1 MDLKAGKKKL
11 ELINRQGENARKEM
25 EKKIMI
31 KNKSQYTC
39 TYGKVRRGKFMNSKA
54 KTL

>member
-1 MDLKAGKKKL
+1 MDLKRGKKKTRV
-11 ELINRQGENARKEM
+11 NQQARGKSKKRNG
-25 EKKIMI
+25 KKIMI

-39 TYGKVRRGKFMNSKA
+39 NYGKVRRGKFMNSKA

>member
-1 MDLKAGKKKL
+1 
-11 ELINRQGENARKEM
+11 M

-39 TYGKVRRGKFMNSKA
+39 NYGKVKRGKFMNSKA
-54 KTL
+54 KTLINFKIFNNMLSKFEKINSQNKI